1 MLGPARLVPA
11 VAATIYWAMAPHR
24 PTARETE
31 IKLRVADLDGL
42 IRRLRRIRS
51 HCFGRV
57 LEQNALYDTPDSD
70 LRRRGRLLR
79 VRIETPAPSRM
90 ARGGPRRAWITSK
103 SPVPGSGPS
112 RYKEK
117 LERETVLPSLR
128 GLNATLASLGLRQG
142 FRYEKYRTSFR
153 LPGLHLDLDETPVGV
168 FLEIEGR
175 PKAID
180 RIASALGFSLG
191 DYLRSSYWDLYAAE
205 CRRQGRV
212 PRNMLFP
219 A

>member
-1 MLGPARLVPA
+1 
-11 VAATIYWAMAPHR
+11 MAPHR

-51 HCFGRV
+51 HCIGRV
-57 LEQNALYDTPDSD
+57 LEQNALYDTPDCD

-103 SPVPGSGPS
+103 SPVLGTGPS

-117 LERETVLPSLR
+117 LERETVLPSVR

-153 LPGLHLDLDETPVGV
+153 LSGLHLDLDETPVGV

-180 RIASALGFSLG
+180 RAASALGFSLG
-191 DYLRSSYWDLYAAE
+191 DYLRSTYWDLYAAE

-212 PRNMLFP
+212 ARNMLFP

>member
-1 MLGPARLVPA
+1 
-11 VAATIYWAMAPHR
+11 MAPHR

-31 IKLRVADLDGL
+31 VKLRVADLDGL
-42 IRRLRRIRS
+42 IRRLRRLRS
-51 HCFGRV
+51 HCLGRV
-57 LEQNALYDTPDSD
+57 LERNALFDSADSD
-70 LRRRGRLLR
+70 LRRLGRLLR
-79 VRIETPAPSRM
+79 LRIETPSPSR
-90 ARGGPRRAWITSK
+90 AVRGGARRAWITSK
-103 SPVPGSGPS
+103 SPVPGTGPS

-117 LERETVLPSLR
+117 LERETVLPSVR
-128 GLNATLASLGLRQG
+128 GLNATLGSLGLRRG
-142 FRYEKYRTSFR
+142 FRYEEFRTSFR
-153 LPGLHLDLDETPVGV
+153 LPGLHLDLDETPVGI

-180 RIASALGFSLG
+180 RVARALGFSPG

-205 CRRQGRV
+205 CRRRGRV

>member
-1 MLGPARLVPA
+1 MVP
-11 VAATIYWAMAPHR
+11 HH

-42 IRRLRRIRS
+42 IRRLCGIRW
-51 HCFGRV
+51 HCIGRV
-57 LEQNALYDTPDSD
+57 LEQNALYDTADSD

-79 VRIETPAPSRM
+79 VRIETPAPSHM
-90 ARGGPRRAWITSK
+90 VRGGLRRAWIISK
-103 SPVPGSGPS
+103 SPVPGTGPS

-117 LERETVLPSLR
+117 LEREAVLPSVR
-128 GLNATLASLGLRQG
+128 GLNATLASLGLRRG
-142 FRYEKYRTSFR
+142 FRYEKYRTSLR

-180 RIASALGFSLG
+180 RVASALGFSPG
-191 DYLRSSYWDLYAAE
+191 DYLRSTYWDLYAAE

-212 PRNMLFP
+212 ARNMLFP